1 MLVHTNIDYDGTFN
15 RLDHVIKRNRSRRAR
30 QRISAVRT
38 LLGLYQSLAYQILN
52 NFLQEFS
59 WNSLLLGNLGYGA
72 ASVRILARQIDDG
85 TQPIV
90 DPTRN
95 LHEDYNFILLLCYGY

>member
-1 MLVHTNIDYDGTFN
+1 MLVHTNIDYDRTFN

-30 QRISAVRT
+30 QRISAART
-38 LLGLYQSLAYQILN
+38 PLGLYQSPAYQILN

-72 ASVRILARQIDDG
+72 ASVRILARKIDDG

-95 LHEDYNFILLLCYGY
+95 LHEAHNFTPLPRYG